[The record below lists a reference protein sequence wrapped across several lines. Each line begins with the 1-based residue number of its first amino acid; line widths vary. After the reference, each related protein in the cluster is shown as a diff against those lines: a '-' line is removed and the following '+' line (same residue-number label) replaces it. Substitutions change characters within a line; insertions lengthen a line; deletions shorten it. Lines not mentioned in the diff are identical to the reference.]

1 MEKQYQV
8 LARKYRPQKFSELV
22 GQPALVQTLSNEI
35 KNDKIH
41 HAFILTGIRG
51 IGKTTTA
58 RLIAKSLNC
67 SSSDKATID
76 ACCECEHCKAIA
88 NSSDQDVIEFDAA
101 SHTGVDDIRQIIES
115 TAYGPVNSRYKIFII
130 DEVHMLSKSAFNA
143 LLKTLEEPPAYI
155 KFIFATTEIRKVPIT
170 ILSRCQRFDL
180 RRLTF
185 DEIKNHLADICKK
198 EGYDAEDGALSILA
212 SFAEGSV
219 RDSLSLLDRALSH
232 NNYEKLLTEKSVA
245 EMLGLSSKKN
255 IYDLFI
261 SMLEGDSQKALNQ
274 FNEIYSYS
282 LDINALMQDL
292 LNINHN
298 IIMAKT
304 LNGFLDTIHLPS
316 DQIEIIKNISQKLNL
331 SSLMRV
337 WKLLLNG
344 ENELRSNFDAKK
356 IMDMIIVNI
365 CFASRL
371 PSLSDIIKQENKPEE
386 KIEEAKQEE
395 NLINDITNMFS
406 DAKVLN

>member
-316 DQIEIIKNISQKLNL
+316 EQIEIIKNISQKLNL

-344 ENELRSNFDAKK
+344 ENELRSNFDTKK

-371 PSLSDIIKQENKPEE
+371 PSLSDIIKQENTPEE
-386 KIEEAKQEE
+386 KIEEVKQEE